1 LSHEFLVKTAL
12 RRREAFNK
20 LEEHLDVIKK
30 TVRKL
35 DPEAEIFIFGSVAEN
50 RYNYSSDID
59 VLIITRVHP
68 GVVHLELWKAG
79 IKDPFEIHVHSPEE
93 FAFYEERT
101 TLIKV

>member
-1 LSHEFLVKTAL
+1 MSHEFLVKTAL

-20 LEEHLDVIKK
+20 LDEHLDVIKK

-59 VLIITRVHP
+59 VLIITKAHP
-68 GVVHLELWKAG
+68 SVVHLELWKAG
-79 IKDPFEIHVHSPEE
+79 IKDPFEIHVHSPEKL
-93 FAFYEERT
+93 AFYKERT
-101 TLIKV
+101 TLIRV